1 LLTKNQ
7 KRTELKL
14 NQTKFKITH
23 DTEYKFSSDVF
34 FEPHYLRFRPKTTT
48 FNELELFKI
57 VLSPIPVGVSEQ
69 TDAENN
75 LIHFCWFEGLNS
87 NFKIHTESVV
97 NIRDHN
103 PLNFILYPSSSF
115 NLPMKYD
122 SPLIELLSQAL
133 KFDKISKPLIDYG
146 SKLLDESEHNTVN
159 FVTNVTRQIH
169 NDFIVE
175 SRQEGIPFEADK
187 TFSLKNGSCRDLV
200 WMQIQLFRYMGI
212 ASRFV
217 SGYYYVPLENLDF
230 ELHAWLEVYLPGA
243 GWVGLDPSHG
253 IVVGTSHIPIASS
266 THFTNTMTV
275 TGTIR
280 GDASADLASNILIE
294 VL

>member
-1 LLTKNQ
+1 MNKTN
-7 KRTELKL
+7 
-14 NQTKFKITH
+14 FKITH
-23 DTEYKFSSDVF
+23 DTEYNFTSEVF

-48 FNELELFKI
+48 FNELEKFEI
-57 VLSPIPVGVSEQ
+57 ILSPNPKGVSEQ
-69 TDAENN
+69 IDAENN
-75 LIHFCWFEGLNS
+75 LIHFCWFEGLIS

-97 NIRDHN
+97 SIRDHN

-122 SPLIELLSQAL
+122 SPLKELLSQAL
-133 KFDKISKPLIDYG
+133 KFDNISQPLIKYG
-146 SKLLDESEHNTVN
+146 ERLLVESKQNTID
-159 FVTNVTRQIH
+159 FITNVTRQIH

-200 WMQIQLFRYMGI
+200 WMQIQLFRYMGV

-217 SGYYYVPLENLDF
+217 SGYYYIPLENLDF

-253 IVVGTSHIPIASS
+253 IVAGNSHIPIASS
-266 THFTNTMTV
+266 THFENTMTV

-280 GDASADLASNILIE
+280 GDATSELTSNLLIE
-294 VL
+294 VI